1 MQYPTMQY
9 ATCIIS
15 YTVYMISEMHC
26 NTCQVSVF
34 KSIHPDMLGEPGAF
48 QEGIKLFTSNQR
60 RPSWTSS
67 VWIFIS
73 CISVSGGQKRKA
85 SFDSASSKRRNKFPG
100 KNDHQV
106 FQATFNTRRCFYFPA
121 RPISHGSKA
130 DWILSC
136 GAHLLF
142 LARPKW
148 KAWSR
153 TTWHHFLS
161 GPCIDFLNFQAG
173 NLWHRNLR
181 STCCPRN
188 FLCLLPPSYRQIERK
203 NHLWHRIWLNPMV
216 WLCGPFG
223 CRLSA
228 VEGCN
233 GFTAAIWWTTS
244 VQRTAMF
251 WKGCWTTSWLKHCWN
266 ILSTYALDHFRAQH
280 IEFKRVTLVLLNLHL
295 YAAKSMLF
303 GSMDSVYVS
312 SDLQGAL
319 GMPRSFQRGGYKG
332 TGHLA
337 VFDKQQNP
345 PCGSKVKA
353 AMTREFNTGGHAVKV
368 PRRVAMVF
376 SVFQMGVA
384 TICLNPR
391 WWSPARVKSVKP
403 QQRHGRSRVVV
414 LVFFH
419 FVWTRIEL
427 KQENPDEV
435 GDDVEKDKVRI
446 PRNF

>member
-9 ATCIIS
+9 ATCIIP

-153 TTWHHFLS
+153 T
-161 GPCIDFLNFQAG
+161 AG
-173 NLWHRNLR
+173 II
-181 STCCPRN
+181 S
-188 FLCLLPPSYRQIERK
+188 
-203 NHLWHRIWLNPMV
+203 
-216 WLCGPFG
+216 
-223 CRLSA
+223 
-228 VEGCN
+228 
-233 GFTAAIWWTTS
+233 
-244 VQRTAMF
+244 
-251 WKGCWTTSWLKHCWN
+251 
-266 ILSTYALDHFRAQH
+266 FR
-280 IEFKRVTLVLLNLHL
+280 
-295 YAAKSMLF
+295 
-303 GSMDSVYVS
+303 
-312 SDLQGAL
+312 
-319 GMPRSFQRGGYKG
+319 
-332 TGHLA
+332 
-337 VFDKQQNP
+337 
-345 PCGSKVKA
+345 
-353 AMTREFNTGGHAVKV
+353 GHALIFWIS
-368 PRRVAMVF
+368 RQEICGTEIFAALAALAIFYAF
-376 SVFQMGVA
+376 SHLPIAKLRGR
-384 TICLNPR
+384 TIF
-391 WWSPARVKSVKP
+391 
-403 QQRHGRSRVVV
+403 GIG
-414 LVFFH
+414 F
-419 FVWTRIEL
+419 
-427 KQENPDEV
+427 
-435 GDDVEKDKVRI
+435 G
-446 PRNF
+446 